1 MTFPNG
7 EVYAGYW
14 EAGKLDGKYLCK
26 KKGVWSEKKVGF
38 MKNGKGETSVESQ
51 KVEILKFLL
60 KKLLFL
66 ENIAWVLSDE
76 KGDNWKDP

>member
-1 MTFPNG
+1 
-7 EVYAGYW
+7 
-14 EAGKLDGKYLCK
+14 
-26 KKGVWSEKKVGF
+26 